1 MNILIVNAFFD
12 FRSRTPGSFTYI
24 FLQIGMVLA
33 FELIAVHRWTGKTAC
48 DTAGCDDHG
57 SYMSLPLLRFFY
69 IRYCTVLVLLYEISI

>member
-1 MNILIVNAFFD
+1 
-12 FRSRTPGSFTYI
+12 
-24 FLQIGMVLA
+24 MVLA